1 MKKVHGTVKPGQA
14 APASGQYQ
22 RISPR
27 GIGPRGGKGAEITA
41 VKVKSMPPGDKRGS
55 TYLLVDPTKHR

>member
-1 MKKVHGTVKPGQA
+1 MKKVHGTIKPGQA

-22 RISPR
+22 RI
-27 GIGPRGGKGAEITA
+27 GPRGGKGAEITA
-41 VKVKSMPPGDKRGS
+41 VKGKSMPPGDKRGS

>member
-22 RISPR
+22 RI
-27 GIGPRGGKGAEITA
+27 GPRGGKGVEITA
-41 VKVKSMPPGDKRGS
+41 VKGKPMPPGEKPGS